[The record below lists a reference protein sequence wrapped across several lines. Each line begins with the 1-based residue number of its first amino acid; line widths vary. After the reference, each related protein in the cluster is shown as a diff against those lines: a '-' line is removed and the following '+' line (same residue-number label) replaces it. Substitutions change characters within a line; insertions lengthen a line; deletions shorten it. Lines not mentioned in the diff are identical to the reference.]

1 MINNSS
7 SAHLEAQRARLNKKQ
22 LSESD
27 ICDKFIRPAMVQAG
41 WNGMD
46 QIDRVNERRSLCA
59 DLRPRLSI
67 AQESQSQFAQVLIEH
82 QSTATF

>member
-7 SAHLEAQRARLNKKQ
+7 SAHSEAQRARLNKKQ

-27 ICDKFIRPAMVQAG
+27 ICDKCIRPAMVEAG
-41 WNGMD
+41 WNGKD
-46 QIDRVNERRSLCA
+46 QVYRVNERRSLCA
-59 DLRPRLSI
+59 DLRQILSI
-67 AQESQSQFAQVLIEH
+67 AQESQSQLAQVLIEH

>member
-1 MINNSS
+1 M
-7 SAHLEAQRARLNKKQ
+7 NKKQ

-46 QIDRVNERRSLCA
+46 QIDRVKERRSLCA
-59 DLRPRLSI
+59 DLRQRLSI
-67 AQESQSQFAQVLIEH
+67 AQESQSQLAQVLIEH